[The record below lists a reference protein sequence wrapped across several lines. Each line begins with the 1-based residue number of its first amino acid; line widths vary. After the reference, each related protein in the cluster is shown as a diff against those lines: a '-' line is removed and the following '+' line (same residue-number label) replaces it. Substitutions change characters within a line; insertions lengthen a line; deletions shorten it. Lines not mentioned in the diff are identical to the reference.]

1 MAGHACG
8 NSHVTYMGT
17 MCRSFSNELMTVRIY
32 GYEDLIFRNIITGLI
47 QGITI
52 ETKVSVYVHSLI
64 DIHSTSEWKAFVSI
78 MIQWSIG
85 LYMDAMIEYEI
96 WVIPVSS

>member
-17 MCRSFSNELMTVRIY
+17 MCQSFSNELKTVQIY
-32 GYEDLIFRNIITGLI
+32 RYEDLIFRNIIVRLI

-52 ETKVSVYVHSLI
+52 ETKVSGYVHSLI
-64 DIHSTSEWKAFVSI
+64 DIHSASEWKAFVSTV
-78 MIQWSIG
+78 IQWSIG
-85 LYMDAMIEYEI
+85 LYMDMMIE
-96 WVIPVSS
+96 